1 MNKLPNHTA
10 LKEWSNVVAALGVG
24 EQVILIR
31 KGGIAD
37 PSFGIDAERFY
48 LYPTYFHQGES
59 ESRPSIEIT
68 HWCEVVRTW
77 TTSDPV
83 VLRRLAPLVVMPP
96 ETLDARYRFRPDQAL
111 YVIGVRTWK
120 LPRPTDVRFRD
131 EYGGCKSWV
140 SVDEEIDISG
150 SSPVLG
156 EAELQAKLGELGAII
171 GAPHVGAAALS
182 GTATAEGSGPHIS

>member
-10 LKEWSNVVAALGVG
+10 LKEWSNVVHALGAG
-24 EQVILIR
+24 EQIILIR

-59 ESRPSIEIT
+59 ESRPSIPIT

-77 TTSDPV
+77 TTRDLA
-83 VLRRLAPLVVMPP
+83 VLERLAPLVALPP

-111 YVIGVRTWK
+111 VVIGVRTWK
-120 LPRPTDVRFRD
+120 LARPVDVRYRD
-131 EYGGCKSWV
+131 EYGGCRSWV
-140 SVDEEIDISG
+140 SVDEEIDVSN
-150 SSPVLG
+150 STPVLG
-156 EAELQAKLGELGAII
+156 EAELQAKLASLDS
-171 GAPHVGAAALS
+171 LWN
-182 GTATAEGSGPHIS
+182 

>member
-10 LKEWSNVVAALGVG
+10 LKEWSNVVAALGAG

-31 KGGIAD
+31 KGGITD
-37 PSFGIDAERFY
+37 SSFGIDADRFY

-59 ESRPSIEIT
+59 ESRPTIEIT

-77 TTSDPV
+77 TTSDSA
-83 VLRRLAPLVVMPP
+83 VLEGLAPLVAIPP

-111 YVIGVRTWK
+111 YVIGVRTWR
-120 LPRPTDVRFRD
+120 LSQPAEVRYRD
-131 EYGGCKSWV
+131 AYGGCKSWV
-140 SVDEEIDISG
+140 SVDEEIDVAG

-156 EAELQAKLGELGAII
+156 EEALQAKLASID
-171 GAPHVGAAALS
+171 ALWN
-182 GTATAEGSGPHIS
+182 